1 MSEKCLKEYANN
13 ECYLSELKYEK
24 GKLHIR
30 YLLSIAIGLIILSVL
45 IATKGGNEFANQLSM
60 GSTISSII
68 LSAIAIFMSIAG
80 ENKMSGIQSQLTETA
95 TNLKNVTHKV
105 STVNA
110 EMQEQLEEKLIK
122 LTELSNS
129 LNDMRQDVFDVKNK
143 MDTTAEVL
151 NKISFENT
159 DIKTN
164 NFNKNQIID
173 LYNYVLKRYSVGKE
187 QINQIMEYILTISLL
202 SSDTIGYKEV
212 WEYFEEQN
220 YKLENFSILWGV
232 VMVFNS
238 MGIRKSKDIMNE
250 LLEIASGEEK
260 TNEVVIKKIHSQY
273 SKSE

>member
-13 ECYLSELKYEK
+13 DCYISELKYEK

-45 IATKGGNEFANQLSM
+45 IATKGRKEFANQLSM

-80 ENKMSGIQSQLTETA
+80 ENKMTSIQSQLTETA

-105 STVNA
+105 SAVNA
-110 EMQEQLEEKLIK
+110 EIQEQLEEKLTK
-122 LTELSNS
+122 LSEISNN
-129 LNDMRQDVFDVKNK
+129 LNDMKLDVFDVKNK
-143 MDTTAEVL
+143 MNTTAEVL
-151 NKISFENT
+151 NKLSFENS
-159 DIKTN
+159 DMKIN

-173 LYNYVLKRYSVGKE
+173 LYNNVLKRYSQGKE
-187 QINQIMEYILTISLL
+187 QINQIMEYLITVSLI

-212 WEYFEEQN
+212 WKYFEEQN
-220 YKLENFSILWGV
+220 YKLDNFSILWGV

-250 LLEIASGEEK
+250 LLDIASNGEK
-260 TNEVVIKKIHSQY
+260 ANEDVIKKSHSQY
-273 SKSE
+273 CKSE